1 MGSDHHT
8 IIALIPA
15 YQPDKN
21 LELLVRDLN
30 MKKFKIVVVDDGS
43 GKKYSD
49 IFRNISKKAVVL
61 SYPQNHGKGYAL
73 KKGLRYINSRY
84 NKDFTVVTLD
94 ADGQHKVSDAAR
106 IAHKSVINKDCL
118 ILGSR
123 KITGNVPFKS
133 KFGNTVTRFVFKKK
147 TGTYIYD
154 TQTGL
159 RAFSSNLM
167 NYMINIDGSGY
178 EYEMNV
184 LMKCAYDTIPVIEEN
199 ISTIYLS
206 DNKSSHFNPI
216 KDSYK
221 IYRSIFKFKHNPG
234 GKKKC

>member
-1 MGSDHHT
+1 MESDHHT

-15 YQPDKN
+15 YQPDEK
-21 LELLVRDLN
+21 LELLVRELS
-30 MKKFKIVVVDDGS
+30 KRKFTIVVVNDGS

-49 IFRNISKKAVVL
+49 IFKSISCKAVVL
-61 SYPQNHGKGYAL
+61 SYSQNRGKGYAL

-84 NKDFTVVTLD
+84 NDDFTVVTLD

-106 IAHKSVINKDCL
+106 IAHKAVSNRDCL

-123 KITGNVPFKS
+123 KITSDVPFKS
-133 KFGNTVTRFVFKKK
+133 RFGNTITRFVFKKK

-159 RAFSSNLM
+159 RAFSSNLI

-184 LMKCAYDTIPVIEEN
+184 LMKCAYDKIPVIEEN
-199 ISTIYLS
+199 ISTIYLG
-206 DNKSSHFNPI
+206 DNNISHFNPL

-221 IYRSIFKFKHNPG
+221 IYKSIFKFKHNSG
-234 GKKKC
+234 GKK